1 MISTVA
7 NIIAAISIAT
17 SGNIRKPTAR
27 PSAPNTPS
35 NKIAA
40 SIANK
45 ITSIHNASFLIIV
58 IDYFAKDKRSCYR
71 SLDHLENPIPPT
83 KVEYYSR
90 YKQNCKQQY
99 IAGQFPKQKTEI
111 KQSFSSPPIPDSTI
125 KFNDNFLFVC
135 GFHV

>member
-7 NIIAAISIAT
+7 NISAATSIAT
-17 SGNIRKPTAR
+17 SGNIRNPTAK
-27 PSAPNTPS
+27 PNAPNTPS

-45 ITSIHNASFLIIV
+45 ITSIHNASFLIIA

-71 SLDHLENPIPPT
+71 SLDRLENPIPPT

-90 YKQNCKQQY
+90 YKQNCKQQF
-99 IAGQFPKQKTEI
+99 IAGQF
-111 KQSFSSPPIPDSTI
+111 S
-125 KFNDNFLFVC
+125 
-135 GFHV
+135 